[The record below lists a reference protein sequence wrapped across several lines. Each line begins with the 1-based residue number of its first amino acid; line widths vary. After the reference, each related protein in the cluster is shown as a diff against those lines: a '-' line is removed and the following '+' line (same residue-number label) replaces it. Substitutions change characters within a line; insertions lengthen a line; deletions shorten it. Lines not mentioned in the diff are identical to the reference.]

1 MIDLV
6 DIDAIFEARLRKY
19 MEEHAGEYSEDA
31 WEEKIAELYEAFGSE
46 RLAEL
51 GGKSPEKYYA
61 GEDGAALVGLLAR
74 HVREGVAVSDYLC
87 ESIMDA
93 DGAEEPLI
101 SLLGEAEEELVFYAM
116 NLLKDM
122 GSVKPLGQYLDFLL
136 DPSVGRDRKELCTEI
151 LCEYPDRVKESI
163 LKEYGGASEE
173 DRSSLLDILSH
184 AQKDDRILRLLT
196 DALLSHAEEIPL
208 DAAFVRRY
216 GDEKALSALYELIER
231 EEINYQDFQELKLA
245 IESLGGEYEK
255 ERDFSND
262 KVYRKIM
269 EQKKGMKS

>member
-61 GEDGAALVGLLAR
+61 GEDGAALVGLLTR

-87 ESIMDA
+87 EAIMDA

-136 DPSVGRDRKELCTEI
+136 DPSFGRDRKELCTEI
-151 LCEYPDRVKESI
+151 LCEYPERVKESI
-163 LKEYGGASEE
+163 LEKYEGASEE

-208 DAAFVRRY
+208 YAAFVRRY

>member
-31 WEEKIAELYEAFGSE
+31 WEEKIAELDEAFGSE

-74 HVREGVAVSDYLC
+74 HVWEGVAVSDYLC
-87 ESIMDA
+87 EAIMDA

-151 LCEYPDRVKESI
+151 LCEYPERVKESI
-163 LKEYGGASEE
+163 LEKYEGASEE

-208 DAAFVRRY
+208 YAAFVRRY
-216 GDEKALSALYELIER
+216 GDEKALTALYELIER

>member
-208 DAAFVRRY
+208 YAACVRRY

>member
-6 DIDAIFEARLRKY
+6 DIDGIFEARLRKY

-74 HVREGVAVSDYLC
+74 HVWEGVAVSDYLC
-87 ESIMDA
+87 EAIMDA

-151 LCEYPDRVKESI
+151 LCEYPERVKESI
-163 LKEYGGASEE
+163 LEKYEGASEE

-208 DAAFVRRY
+208 YAAFVRRY
-216 GDEKALSALYELIER
+216 GDEKALTALYELIER

>member
-61 GEDGAALVGLLAR
+61 GEDGAAHVGLLAR

-87 ESIMDA
+87 EAIMDA

-151 LCEYPDRVKESI
+151 LCEYPERVKESI
-163 LKEYGGASEE
+163 LEKYGGASEE

-208 DAAFVRRY
+208 YAAFVRRY
-216 GDEKALSALYELIER
+216 GDEKALAALYELIER

>member
-136 DPSVGRDRKELCTEI
+136 DPSVGMDRKELCTEI

-208 DAAFVRRY
+208 YAAFVRRY
-216 GDEKALSALYELIER
+216 GDEKALCALYELIER

>member
-196 DALLSHAEEIPL
+196 DALVSHAEEIPL
-208 DAAFVRRY
+208 YAAFVRRY

>member
-87 ESIMDA
+87 EAIMDA

-208 DAAFVRRY
+208 YAAFVRRY

>member
-87 ESIMDA
+87 EAIMDA

-163 LKEYGGASEE
+163 LEKYKGASEE

-208 DAAFVRRY
+208 YAAFVRRY

>member
-87 ESIMDA
+87 ETIMDA

-151 LCEYPDRVKESI
+151 LCEYPERVKESI
-163 LKEYGGASEE
+163 LEKYEGASEE
-173 DRSSLLDILSH
+173 SRSSLLDILSH

-208 DAAFVRRY
+208 YAAFVRRY

-255 ERDFSND
+255 ERDFSNE

>member
-87 ESIMDA
+87 EAIMDA

-116 NLLKDM
+116 NLLKEM

-151 LCEYPDRVKESI
+151 LCEYPERVKESI
-163 LKEYGGASEE
+163 LEKYGGASEE

-208 DAAFVRRY
+208 YAAFVRRY
-216 GDEKALSALYELIER
+216 GDEKALAALYELIER

>member
-208 DAAFVRRY
+208 YAAFVRRY

>member
-87 ESIMDA
+87 EAIMDA

-116 NLLKDM
+116 NLLKDL

-151 LCEYPDRVKESI
+151 LCEYPERVKESI
-163 LKEYGGASEE
+163 LEKYEGASEE

-196 DALLSHAEEIPL
+196 VALLSHAEEIPL
-208 DAAFVRRY
+208 YAAFVRRY

>member
-74 HVREGVAVSDYLC
+74 HVWEGVAVSDYLC
-87 ESIMDA
+87 EAIMDA

-101 SLLGEAEEELVFYAM
+101 SLLGEAEEELVFCAM

-151 LCEYPDRVKESI
+151 LCEYPERVKESI
-163 LKEYGGASEE
+163 LEKYEGASEE

-208 DAAFVRRY
+208 YAAFVRRY
-216 GDEKALSALYELIER
+216 GDEKALTALYELIER

>member
-74 HVREGVAVSDYLC
+74 HVWEGVAVSDYLC
-87 ESIMDA
+87 EAIMDA

-151 LCEYPDRVKESI
+151 LCEYPERVKESI
-163 LKEYGGASEE
+163 LEKYGGASEE

-208 DAAFVRRY
+208 YAAFVRRY
-216 GDEKALSALYELIER
+216 GDEKALAALYELIER

>member
-87 ESIMDA
+87 EAIMDA

-151 LCEYPDRVKESI
+151 LCEYPERVKESI
-163 LKEYGGASEE
+163 LEKYGGASEE

-208 DAAFVRRY
+208 YAAFVRRY
-216 GDEKALSALYELIER
+216 GDEKALAALYELIER

-255 ERDFSND
+255 ERNFSND

>member
-51 GGKSPEKYYA
+51 GGQSPEKYYA

-74 HVREGVAVSDYLC
+74 HVWEGVAVSDYLC
-87 ESIMDA
+87 EAIMDA

-151 LCEYPDRVKESI
+151 LCEYPERVKESI
-163 LKEYGGASEE
+163 LEKYEGASEE

-208 DAAFVRRY
+208 YAAFVRRY
-216 GDEKALSALYELIER
+216 GDEKALTALYELIER

>member
-74 HVREGVAVSDYLC
+74 HVWEGVAVSDYLC
-87 ESIMDA
+87 EAIMDA

-151 LCEYPDRVKESI
+151 LCEYPERVKESI
-163 LKEYGGASEE
+163 LGKYEGASEE

-208 DAAFVRRY
+208 YAAFVRRY
-216 GDEKALSALYELIER
+216 GDEKALTALYELIER

>member
-87 ESIMDA
+87 EAVMDA

-151 LCEYPDRVKESI
+151 LCEYPERVKESI
-163 LKEYGGASEE
+163 LEEYGGASEE

-208 DAAFVRRY
+208 YAAFVRRY
-216 GDEKALSALYELIER
+216 GDEKALAALYELIER

>member
-74 HVREGVAVSDYLC
+74 HVWEGVAVSDYLC
-87 ESIMDA
+87 EAIMDA

-151 LCEYPDRVKESI
+151 LCEYPERVKESI
-163 LKEYGGASEE
+163 LEKYEGASEE

-208 DAAFVRRY
+208 YAAFVRRY
-216 GDEKALSALYELIER
+216 GDEKALTALYELIER
-231 EEINYQDFQELKLA
+231 EEINYQDFQGLKLA

>member
-19 MEEHAGEYSEDA
+19 MEEHAGEYLEDA

-87 ESIMDA
+87 EAIMDA

-163 LKEYGGASEE
+163 LEKYKGASEE

-208 DAAFVRRY
+208 YAAFVRRY

>member
-87 ESIMDA
+87 EAIMDA

-151 LCEYPDRVKESI
+151 LCEYPERVKESI
-163 LKEYGGASEE
+163 LEKYEGASEE

-208 DAAFVRRY
+208 YAAFVRRY
-216 GDEKALSALYELIER
+216 GDEKALAALYELIER

>member
-87 ESIMDA
+87 EAIMDA

-151 LCEYPDRVKESI
+151 LCEYPERVKESI
-163 LKEYGGASEE
+163 LEKYGGASEE

-208 DAAFVRRY
+208 YAAFVRRY
-216 GDEKALSALYELIER
+216 GDEKALAALYELIER

>member
-1 MIDLV
+1 MPG
-6 DIDAIFEARLRKY
+6 RKR
-19 MEEHAGEYSEDA
+19 SP
-31 WEEKIAELYEAFGSE
+31 ELYEAFGSE

-87 ESIMDA
+87 EAIMDA

-151 LCEYPDRVKESI
+151 LCEYPERVKESI
-163 LKEYGGASEE
+163 LEKYGGASEE

-208 DAAFVRRY
+208 YAAFVRRY
-216 GDEKALSALYELIER
+216 GDEKALAALYELIER

>member
-87 ESIMDA
+87 EAIMDA

-163 LKEYGGASEE
+163 LEKYKGASEE

-208 DAAFVRRY
+208 YAAFVRRY

-269 EQKKGMKS
+269 EQKNGMKS